1 VVRCGSS
8 IWDQSRYVAQ
18 AARLCCGPPS
28 SDIHR
33 PPKPAPFVSSTHL
46 NYALFVKGPPT
57 STNTSPSHDAI
68 AALNG
73 ALSDVIDVIADV
85 KQATRKVP
93 RNHELHGELDE
104 LFAAMRTWASL
115 LVAEDEQL
123 GASPLGSVQ
132 SFAGRTPPNLW
143 PGNPSDEEVRRT
155 ILDHMKGLSAHL
167 VAAQREQD
175 DEGARGLLESIQREL
190 VSHVRK
196 LSDL

>member
-1 VVRCGSS
+1 M
-8 IWDQSRYVAQ
+8 VA
-18 AARLCCGPPS
+18 
-28 SDIHR
+28 
-33 PPKPAPFVSSTHL
+33 V
-46 NYALFVKGPPT
+46 
-57 STNTSPSHDAI
+57 
-68 AALNG
+68 
-73 ALSDVIDVIADV
+73 
-85 KQATRKVP
+85 QATRKVP
-93 RNHELHGELDE
+93 RNHKLHGELDE

-123 GASPLGSVQ
+123 GASPLGSIL

-143 PGNPSDEEVRRT
+143 PGNPTDEEVRRT